1 MEEKKRF
8 DESIGE
14 ETSGAPE
21 TDEAVKA
28 SGHTEDDGTVEIE
41 IEDGSKAAEEAKA
54 SKDKAEAKAGKKKDK
69 SERKT
74 DKKDKKRSADALE
87 LELKKAEEKAEDFA
101 DKYQRL
107 LAEFENARNR
117 SAKEQAKMFDIGAK
131 SVLEKLLPVVDNFER
146 GIEVL
151 SDEEKEAPFA
161 QGIIKIYQQLMTVLD
176 QIGVKPIEAVGKE
189 FNANFHNAVMHEEN
203 DEMGENLVSQEFQK
217 GYMYKEDVL
226 RHSMV
231 KVVN

>member
-1 MEEKKRF
+1 M
-8 DESIGE
+8 
-14 ETSGAPE
+14 
-21 TDEAVKA
+21 
-28 SGHTEDDGTVEIE
+28 
-41 IEDGSKAAEEAKA
+41 
-54 SKDKAEAKAGKKKDK
+54 
-69 SERKT
+69 
-74 DKKDKKRSADALE
+74 
-87 LELKKAEEKAEDFA
+87 ELKKAEDKAAEYS

-117 SAKEQAKMFDIGAK
+117 SAKEQSRMFDVGAK

-151 SDEEKEAPFA
+151 SDEEKKEPFA
-161 QGIIKIYQQLMTVLD
+161 QGVIKIYQQLMTVLE
-176 QIGVKPIEAVGKE
+176 QIGVKPIEALGKE
-189 FNANFHNAVMHEEN
+189 FNADFHNAVMHEE
-203 DEMGENLVSQEFQK
+203 DEEMGDNLVSQEFQK

>member
-28 SGHTEDDGTVEIE
+28 SGHAGDDGTVEIE

-69 SERKT
+69 SEKKA

-161 QGIIKIYQQLMTVLD
+161 QGIIKIYQQMMTVLE

-189 FNANFHNAVMHEEN
+189 FNADFHNAVMHEEN